1 MEYGH
6 WYVDGGTQYAG
17 QTSGTSGREITAVSY
32 DALGTLRAVLLEK
45 MSHARTSGTI
55 GPEDLRSL
63 LVQLRPEQMGAAVTS
78 QDAVLQHFEL
88 SLLTEGSGT
97 QIFSTTFVQWAAR
110 EILRRAR
117 PLTLMVRYAPR
128 QMQRPMN
135 DLLAVNTSYVQYDLP
150 GSLVDADMGAYYTWI
165 NLMRLSGANSSRFI
179 AWFEDRQEAIAMS
192 PAMARGTISTQ
203 PCNLS
208 QILSWMS

>member
-1 MEYGH
+1 
-6 WYVDGGTQYAG
+6 
-17 QTSGTSGREITAVSY
+17 
-32 DALGTLRAVLLEK
+32 
-45 MSHARTSGTI
+45 
-55 GPEDLRSL
+55 
-63 LVQLRPEQMGAAVTS
+63 
-78 QDAVLQHFEL
+78 
-88 SLLTEGSGT
+88 
-97 QIFSTTFVQWAAR
+97 
-110 EILRRAR
+110 
-117 PLTLMVRYAPR
+117 
-128 QMQRPMN
+128 MN